1 MPSANF
7 PPPCRRDTG
16 MSCCDGIRLDDR
28 TLALLEH
35 VLVLCVASRQRLF
48 RSIEEFRGPRP
59 SPTKSLR
66 RGGWGAG
73 GAGATAAVR
82 DIEEGEPKAWR
93 PVFARL
99 AELGLFGVAV
109 PEECGG
115 AGGSI
120 EDLSAMV
127 EEAARALVP
136 GPVATTA
143 LATLVVSDPQLS
155 EALAAGERTAGVALR
170 SDVEFDATTSRA
182 SGTVPFVLGGV
193 ADGLLLVPA
202 GDSWLLV
209 DATAEGVAVEPLQ
222 ASDFSRPLAR
232 AVLTS
237 APASVL
243 DAPADW
249 VTDLTATVLS
259 AEAAGITR
267 WTLDTAVAYAKV
279 REQFGKPIGSF
290 QAIKHLCA
298 EMLCR
303 TEQVAVAAADA
314 ARAAN
319 DGDHRQLSIAAA
331 IAAGVGIDAAKAN
344 AKDCIQV
351 LGGIGITW
359 EHDAHLYLRRAY
371 GIGQFLGGPARW
383 LRRTAELTSAGV
395 RRDLSIDLSDVADL
409 RPEIADAVAGVAS
422 LPDDKRQAKLAE
434 AGLLAPHWPAP
445 YGRGAGPAEQL
456 LIDQEMSSTGVIRP
470 DLVIG
475 WWAAP
480 TILEHGTPEQVERFV
495 PGTLSGDIFWCQLF
509 SEPEAGSD
517 LASLR
522 TKAVRV
528 DGGWELTG
536 QKVWTSSAHKA
547 QWGVC
552 LARTDPE
559 APKHKG
565 ITYFLVDMGSPGI
578 VIRPLREIT
587 GDALFNEVFLDSV
600 FVPDEMVVGTVN
612 DGWRLA
618 RTTLANERVAMAAGT
633 ALGNPMEE
641 LLAEAAEINL
651 DVAQQDRLARLIIT
665 AQVGSLLDQRI
676 AQLAVGG
683 QDPGAQSSV
692 RKLIGVGYRQA
703 LAEFRMDL
711 SEGSGIAFDKRVKD
725 FLNTRCLTIAGGTE
739 QILLTLAGER
749 LLGLP
754 R

>member
-1 MPSANF
+1 MTITDEQCAARELVREWAAGSA
-7 PPPCRRDTG
+7 
-16 MSCCDGIRLDDR
+16 
-28 TLALLEH
+28 
-35 VLVLCVASRQRLF
+35 
-48 RSIEEFRGPRP
+48 
-59 SPTKSLR
+59 
-66 RGGWGAG
+66 
-73 GAGATAAVR
+73 ATEAVR
-82 DIEEGEPKAWR
+82 DIERGEPTAWQ
-93 PVFARL
+93 PLFDGL
-99 AELGLFGVAV
+99 AALGLFGVAV
-109 PEECGG
+109 PEDCGG
-115 AGGSI
+115 AGGSV
-120 EDLSAMV
+120 EDLAAMV
-127 EEAARALVP
+127 EEAARALLP

-143 LATLVVSDPQLS
+143 LAALVVSDLGLRA
-155 EALAAGERTAGVALR
+155 ALAAGERTAGVALD
-170 SDVEFDATTSRA
+170 SEVEFDEVTSQV
-182 SGTVPFVLGGV
+182 SGTAPYVLGGV
-193 ADGLLLVPA
+193 AGGLLLVRA
-202 GDSWLLV
+202 GDTWLLV
-209 DATAEGVAVEPLQ
+209 DGAAEGVSVETLQ
-222 ASDFSRPLAR
+222 ATDFSRPLAR
-232 AVLTS
+232 AVLS
-237 APASVL
+237 AAPATVI
-243 DAPADW
+243 DAP
-249 VTDLTATVLS
+249 VTDLTVVMLS
-259 AEAAGITR
+259 AEAAGVTR
-267 WTLDTAVAYAKV
+267 WALDTAVAYAKV

-314 ARAAN
+314 ARAAQ
-319 DGDHRQLSIAAA
+319 DGDDRQLSIAAA
-331 IAAGVGIDAAKAN
+331 IAAGIAIDAVKAN

-383 LRRTAELTSAGV
+383 LRRTAELTQNGV
-395 RRDLSIDLSDVADL
+395 RRDLGIDLSDVADV
-409 RPEIADAVAGVAS
+409 RPEIADAVAGVAA
-422 LPDDKRQAKLAE
+422 LADADRQAALAE

-456 LIDQEMSSTGVIRP
+456 LIDQELSAVGVTRP

-480 TILEHGTPEQVERFV
+480 TILEYGTPEQVQRFV
-495 PGTLSGDIFWCQLF
+495 PATLRGEIFWCQLF
-509 SEPEAGSD
+509 SEPGAGSD

-522 TKAVRV
+522 TKAVKV

-552 LARTDPE
+552 LARTDPN
-559 APKHKG
+559 AAKHKG
-565 ITYFLVDMGSPGI
+565 ITYFLIDMSSPGI
-578 VIRPLREIT
+578 LIRPLREIT
-587 GDALFNEVFLDSV
+587 GDNLFNEVFLDNV
-600 FVPDEMVVGTVN
+600 FVPDAMVVGTVN

-633 ALGNPMEE
+633 ALGNPMEQ
-641 LLAEAAEINL
+641 LLAEAAEANL
-651 DVAQQDRLARLIIT
+651 DVAQQDQLAHLIVT

-692 RKLIGVGYRQA
+692 RKLIGVRYRQA
-703 LAEFRMDL
+703 LAEYRMDL
-711 SEGSGIAFDKRVKD
+711 SEGAGIVEDDTVKD

-739 QILLTLAGER
+739 QILLTLAAER

>member
-1 MPSANF
+1 VAKTSSTISSEQFAA
-7 PPPCRRDTG
+7 RELVRDW
-16 MSCCDGIRLDDR
+16 
-28 TLALLEH
+28 A
-35 VLVLCVASRQRLF
+35 
-48 RSIEEFRGPRP
+48 
-59 SPTKSLR
+59 
-66 RGGWGAG
+66 AG
-73 GAGATAAVR
+73 SGATEAVR
-82 DIEEGEPKAWR
+82 DIEQGEPKAWR
-93 PVFARL
+93 PVFDGL
-99 AELGLFGVAV
+99 AGLGLFGVAV
-109 PEECGG
+109 PEDHGG

-127 EEAARALVP
+127 EEAAKALIP

-143 LATLVVSDPQLS
+143 LATLVVSDPQLLA
-155 EALAAGERTAGVALR
+155 ALASGERTAGVAFDG
-170 SDVEFDATTSRA
+170 DVEFDASTSRV
-182 SGTVPFVLGGV
+182 SGTLPWVLGGV
-193 ADGLLLVPA
+193 TDGLLLVSA
-202 GDSWLLV
+202 GGTWLLV
-209 DATAEGVAVEPLQ
+209 DSAATDAGGTVAVEPLK
-222 ASDFSRPLAR
+222 ATDFSRPVAR
-232 AVLTS
+232 VVLTS

-243 DAPADW
+243 EAD
-249 VTDLTATVLS
+249 TDRVESLAATVLS

-267 WTLDTAVAYAKV
+267 WALDTAVAYAKV

-303 TEQVAVAAADA
+303 AEQVAVAAADA
-314 ARAAN
+314 ARAAA
-319 DGDHRQLSIAAA
+319 DGDQSQLSIAAA
-331 IAAGVGIDAAKAN
+331 IAAGIGIEAAKAN

-371 GIGQFLGGPARW
+371 GIGQSLGGSARW
-383 LRRTAELTSAGV
+383 LRRTAELTQAGV
-395 RRDLSIDLSDVADL
+395 RRNLSIDLSELADL
-409 RPEIADAVAGVAS
+409 RPEIAEAVAGVAA
-422 LPDDKRQAKLAE
+422 LPQDKRQLALAD
-434 AGLLAPHWPAP
+434 AGLQAPHWPAP

-456 LIDQEMSSTGVIRP
+456 LIDQELSSAGVARP
-470 DLVIG
+470 DLIIG

-480 TILEHGTPEQVERFV
+480 TILEHGTREQVERFV
-495 PGTLSGDIFWCQLF
+495 PGTLSGGIFWCQLF
-509 SEPEAGSD
+509 SEPGAGSD

-552 LARTDPE
+552 LARTDQD

-565 ITYFLVDMGSPGI
+565 ITYFLIDMSSPGI
-578 VIRPLREIT
+578 LIRPLREIT
-587 GDALFNEVFLDSV
+587 GDALFNEVFLDEV

-618 RTTLANERVAMAAGT
+618 RTTLANERIAMAGGT

-641 LLAEAAEINL
+641 LIASVAKLSL
-651 DVAQQDRLARLIIT
+651 DVAQQDQLARLIIT
-665 AQVGSLLDQRI
+665 TQVGSLLDQRI

-683 QDPGAQSSV
+683 KDPGAQSSV
-692 RKLIGVGYRQA
+692 RKLIGVRYRQA

-711 SEGSGIAFDKRVKD
+711 ADGSGIVEQDKIVHD

>member
-1 MPSANF
+1 MTSSTNVTDEQFAA
-7 PPPCRRDTG
+7 RELVRDW
-16 MSCCDGIRLDDR
+16 
-28 TLALLEH
+28 A
-35 VLVLCVASRQRLF
+35 
-48 RSIEEFRGPRP
+48 
-59 SPTKSLR
+59 
-66 RGGWGAG
+66 AG
-73 GAGATAAVR
+73 SGATAAVR
-82 DIEEGEPKAWR
+82 DIEQGEPKAWQ
-93 PVFARL
+93 PVFDGL
-99 AELGLFGVAV
+99 AGLGLFGVAV
-109 PEECGG
+109 PEEAGG

-143 LATLVVSDPQLS
+143 LATLVVSDPQLLA
-155 EALAAGERTAGVALR
+155 ALAAGERTAGVALDG
-170 SDVEFDATTSRA
+170 DVEFDEATSRA
-182 SGTVPFVLGGV
+182 SGTVPCVLGASEDT

-202 GDSWLLV
+202 GGKWLLV
-209 DATAEGVAVEPLQ
+209 DALKGSAGGVAVETLQ
-222 ASDFSRPLAR
+222 ATDFSRPLAR
-232 AVLTS
+232 VVLTS

-243 DAPADW
+243 DVAADRL
-249 VTDLTATVLS
+249 VDLAATVLS
-259 AEAAGITR
+259 AEAAGVTR
-267 WTLDTAVAYAKV
+267 WALDTAVAYAKV

-303 TEQVAVAAADA
+303 AEQVAVAAADA
-314 ARAAN
+314 ARAA
-319 DGDHRQLSIAAA
+319 GDSDPRQLSIAAA
-331 IAAGVGIDAAKAN
+331 IAAGIGIEAAKAN

-383 LRRTAELTSAGV
+383 LRRTAELTQAGV
-395 RRDLSIDLSDVADL
+395 RRNLDIDLSEVADL
-409 RPEIADAVAGVAS
+409 GPQIAEAVAGVAA
-422 LPDDKRQAKLAE
+422 LADDKRQAALAE

-445 YGRGAGPAEQL
+445 HGRGAGPAEQL
-456 LIDQEMSSTGVIRP
+456 LIDQEMASAGVARP

-495 PGTLSGDIFWCQLF
+495 PATLRGEIFWCQLF
-509 SEPEAGSD
+509 SEPGAGSD

-552 LARTDPE
+552 LGRTDPD

-565 ITYFLVDMGSPGI
+565 ITYFLIDMSSPGI
-578 VIRPLREIT
+578 LIRPLREIT
-587 GDALFNEVFLDSV
+587 GDALFNEVFLDGV

-618 RTTLANERVAMAAGT
+618 RTTLANERVAMAQGT
-633 ALGNPMEE
+633 ALGNPMEQ
-641 LLAEAAEINL
+641 LLAAAAEINL

-692 RKLIGVGYRQA
+692 RKLIGVRYRQA

-711 SEGSGIAFDKRVKD
+711 SDGAGAVEDKIVHD

-739 QILLTLAGER
+739 QILLTLAAER

>member
-1 MPSANF
+1 VAVKSSTISSEQFAA
-7 PPPCRRDTG
+7 RELVRDWAAG
-16 MSCCDGIRLDDR
+16 S
-28 TLALLEH
+28 
-35 VLVLCVASRQRLF
+35 
-48 RSIEEFRGPRP
+48 
-59 SPTKSLR
+59 
-66 RGGWGAG
+66 GA
-73 GAGATAAVR
+73 AAAVR
-82 DIEEGEPKAWR
+82 DIEQGQPNAWR
-93 PVFARL
+93 PAFGGL

-109 PEECGG
+109 PEDRGG

-127 EEAARALVP
+127 EEAAKALVP

-143 LATLVVSDPQLS
+143 VATLVVSDPQLL
-155 EALAAGERTAGVALR
+155 EALASGARTAGIALHG
-170 SDVEFDATTSRA
+170 DVQFDATASRA
-182 SGTVPFVLGGV
+182 SGTVPFVLGAV
-193 ADGLLLVPA
+193 TDALLLVPA
-202 GDSWLLV
+202 GHTWLLI
-209 DATAEGVAVEPLQ
+209 DASAEGVAVEPLQ
-222 ASDFSRPLAR
+222 ATDFSRPLAR
-232 AVLTS
+232 VELTN
-237 APASVL
+237 APATVL
-243 DAPADW
+243 DAPAEW
-249 VTDLTATVLS
+249 VADLTATLLS

-267 WTLDTAVAYAKV
+267 WTLETAVAYAKV

-303 TEQVAVAAADA
+303 AEQVAVAAADA

-319 DGDHRQLSIAAA
+319 DGDHRQLSVAAA
-331 IAAGVGIDAAKAN
+331 IAAGIGIDAAKAN

-383 LRRTAELTSAGV
+383 LRRTAELTVAGV
-395 RRDLSIDLSDVADL
+395 RRDLGIDLSEVADL

-422 LPDDKRQAKLAE
+422 QPDDKRQALLAE

-445 YGRGAGPAEQL
+445 FGRGAGPAEQL
-456 LIDQEMSSTGVIRP
+456 LIDQEMSTAGVIRP

-480 TILEHGTPEQVERFV
+480 TILEHGTPGQVERFV
-495 PGTLSGDIFWCQLF
+495 PGTLRGEIFWCQLF
-509 SEPEAGSD
+509 SEPGAGSD

-522 TKAVRV
+522 TKAARV

-552 LARTDPE
+552 LARTDPD

-565 ITYFLVDMGSPGI
+565 ITYFLIDMSSPGI

-587 GDALFNEVFLDSV
+587 GDALFNEVFLDNV

-618 RTTLANERVAMAAGT
+618 RTTLANERIAMAAGT

-641 LLAEAAEINL
+641 LLTEAAKANL
-651 DVAQQDRLARLIIT
+651 DVAEQDRLARLIIT

-683 QDPGAQSSV
+683 RDPGAQSSV
-692 RKLIGVGYRQA
+692 RKLIGVRYRQA

-711 SEGSGIAFDKRVKD
+711 ADGSGLVEGKRVKD

-739 QILLTLAGER
+739 QILLTLAAER

>member
-1 MPSANF
+1 MTITDEQFAA
-7 PPPCRRDTG
+7 RELVRDW
-16 MSCCDGIRLDDR
+16 
-28 TLALLEH
+28 A
-35 VLVLCVASRQRLF
+35 
-48 RSIEEFRGPRP
+48 
-59 SPTKSLR
+59 
-66 RGGWGAG
+66 AG
-73 GAGATAAVR
+73 SGATAAVR
-82 DIEEGEPKAWR
+82 DIEQGEPKAWQS
-93 PVFARL
+93 VFEGL
-99 AELGLFGVAV
+99 AGLGLFGVAV
-109 PEECGG
+109 PEDFGG

-120 EDLSAMV
+120 EDLCAMV
-127 EEAARALVP
+127 EEAAKALVP

-143 LATLVVSDPQLS
+143 LATLVVDDPQLR
-155 EALAAGERTAGVALR
+155 ATLASGERTAGVALEG
-170 SDVEFDATTSRA
+170 DVEFDDATSRA
-182 SGTVPFVLGGV
+182 SGTVPRVLGGV
-193 ADGLLLVPA
+193 AEGLLLVPA
-202 GDSWLLV
+202 GGKWLLI
-209 DATAEGVAVEPLQ
+209 DSAAGDSAGAVAIEPLR
-222 ASDFSRPLAR
+222 ATDFSRPLAR
-232 AVLTS
+232 VVLTS
-237 APASVL
+237 APATML
-243 DAPADW
+243 DAAADR
-249 VTDLTATVLS
+249 VHDLAATVLS
-259 AEAAGITR
+259 AEAAGISR
-267 WTLDTAVAYAKV
+267 WALDTAVAYAKV

-303 TEQVAVAAADA
+303 AEQAAVAAADA
-314 ARAAN
+314 AVAAGHS
-319 DGDHRQLSIAAA
+319 DGRQLSVAAA
-331 IAAGVGIDAAKAN
+331 IAASIGIDAAKAN
-344 AKDCIQV
+344 LKDCIQV

-371 GIGQFLGGPARW
+371 GIGQFLGGSARW
-383 LRRTAELTSAGV
+383 LRRTAELTHAGV
-395 RRDLSIDLSDVADL
+395 RRRLSIDLSEVADL
-409 RPEIADAVAGVAS
+409 RPQIAEAVSAVAALS
-422 LPDDKRQAKLAE
+422 EDKRQAALAE

-456 LIDQEMSSTGVIRP
+456 LIDQEIASAGVVRP

-495 PGTLSGDIFWCQLF
+495 PATLRGEVFWCQMF
-509 SEPEAGSD
+509 SEPGAGSD

-552 LARTDPE
+552 LARTDPD

-565 ITYFLVDMGSPGI
+565 ITYFLIDMSSSGI
-578 VIRPLREIT
+578 LIRPLREIT
-587 GDALFNEVFLDSV
+587 GDALFNEVFLDGV
-600 FVPDEMVVGTVN
+600 FVPDEMVVGDVN

-641 LLAEAAEINL
+641 LLATVAEMEL

-665 AQVGSLLDQRI
+665 TQAGSLLDQRI

-692 RKLIGVGYRQA
+692 RKLIGVRYRQA
-703 LAEFRMDL
+703 LAEYRMDL
-711 SEGSGIAFDKRVKD
+711 SDGAGAIEDKIVHD

-739 QILLTLAGER
+739 QILLTLAAER

>member
-1 MPSANF
+1 
-7 PPPCRRDTG
+7 
-16 MSCCDGIRLDDR
+16 
-28 TLALLEH
+28 
-35 VLVLCVASRQRLF
+35 
-48 RSIEEFRGPRP
+48 
-59 SPTKSLR
+59 
-66 RGGWGAG
+66 
-73 GAGATAAVR
+73 
-82 DIEEGEPKAWR
+82 
-93 PVFARL
+93 
-99 AELGLFGVAV
+99 
-109 PEECGG
+109 
-115 AGGSI
+115 
-120 EDLSAMV
+120 
-127 EEAARALVP
+127 
-136 GPVATTA
+136 VATTA
-143 LATLVVSDPQLS
+143 LATLVVSDPQLLA
-155 EALAAGERTAGVALR
+155 ALASGERTAAVALDG
-170 SDVEFDATTSRA
+170 DVEFDAASSRA
-182 SGTVPFVLGGV
+182 SGTLPWVLGAV

-202 GDSWLLV
+202 GGKWLLIDPAAAA
-209 DATAEGVAVEPLQ
+209 DAAGTVAIEPLP
-222 ASDFSRPLAR
+222 ATDFSRPLAR
-232 AVLTS
+232 VVLTS
-237 APASVL
+237 VPASVL
-243 DAPADW
+243 DAAADR
-249 VTDLTATVLS
+249 VADLAATVLS

-267 WTLDTAVAYAKV
+267 WALDTAVSYAKV

-303 TEQVAVAAADA
+303 AEQVAVAAADA
-314 ARAAN
+314 ARAAG
-319 DGDHRQLSIAAA
+319 DSDHRQLSIAAA
-331 IAAGVGIDAAKAN
+331 IAAGIGIEAAKAN

-383 LRRTAELTSAGV
+383 LRRTAELTQAGV
-395 RRDLSIDLSDVADL
+395 RRNLDIDLSEVADL
-409 RPEIADAVAGVAS
+409 RPQIADAVAGVAA
-422 LPDDKRQAKLAE
+422 LADGKRQAALAE

-456 LIDQEMSSTGVIRP
+456 LIDQEMSSAGVPRP

-495 PGTLSGDIFWCQLF
+495 PATLRGEIFWCQLF
-509 SEPEAGSD
+509 SEPGAGSD

-528 DGGWELTG
+528 EGGWELTG

-552 LARTDPE
+552 LARADPD

-565 ITYFLVDMGSPGI
+565 ITYFLIDMSSPGI
-578 VIRPLREIT
+578 LIRPLREIT
-587 GDALFNEVFLDSV
+587 GDALFNEVFLDGV

-618 RTTLANERVAMAAGT
+618 RTTLANERIAMAQGT
-633 ALGNPMEE
+633 ALGNPMEQ
-641 LLAEAAEINL
+641 LLAAAAEINL

-683 QDPGAQSSV
+683 QDPGAESSV
-692 RKLIGVGYRQA
+692 RKLIGVRYRQA
-703 LAEFRMDL
+703 LAELRMDL
-711 SEGSGIAFDKRVKD
+711 SDGSGIVEDKIVHD

-739 QILLTLAGER
+739 QILLTLAAER